1 MLPLKKYT
9 GPRFRIKDDSK
20 ISLAQFSYTFRIC
33 LRARSTAFKVDT
45 AKIFILLLPDVLI
58 ANVRN
63 NPSRDNNSNPV
74 PPDNN
79 YL

>member
-1 MLPLKKYT
+1 MLSLKKYT
-9 GPRFRIKDDSK
+9 GPRLRIKDDSK
-20 ISLAQFSYTFRIC
+20 IPLTQFSYTFC
-33 LRARSTAFKVDT
+33 LRARSTAVKVDT
-45 AKIFILLLPDVLI
+45 AKIFILLLPDVII

-63 NPSRDNNSNPV
+63 NPSYTNSSNPV